1 MACKGRLLIAAAALF
16 LAILPAGAA
25 AQSVDATTVET
36 AILDVLLARGIIDEA
51 EYEELLGIARSA
63 VDVKEAEITLIES
76 RLERLRAPDV
86 QVAGGRPGKL
96 EFSSPDGKWSM
107 KVSGRVQARVESVW
121 SDTSESYDGVNFS
134 VPRGRIGLSGK
145 AGAENV
151 TYKIEIDAATNKKMF
166 DSTKDDPKGSGFPA
180 VNEKSEASVKDAWIN
195 WAFPTGDAVKFG
207 HAKVPFGREALNS
220 SSRLNFVDRSVAS
233 GEFAPGR
240 EPMMMF
246 HGKAADKKV
255 EYAFSVSNGDGEGIS
270 NVQGDPNNG
279 LRTAARVVYH
289 PLGPVKLDQAA
300 FQTVDDGKTLI
311 SIGAGVQDVSDSSGK
326 GSKAPAPGD
335 ETMTYGV
342 DFQLLSGPFSL
353 IAEHFDRT
361 NEPAGGGSDV
371 DDSGY
376 TVQAGMFIVP
386 NVWEIV
392 ARISEVDFA
401 TKSDTKETSVGINFY
416 VDKHLGKW
424 QLDLSSLDSDSAGK
438 DAKRARL
445 QYQAVF

>member
-1 MACKGRLLIAAAALF
+1 MAFKGRVLIATFTLL

-25 AQSVDATTVET
+25 AQSVDSATVET

-63 VDVKEAEITLIES
+63 VDAKESEIMLIES

-86 QVAGGRPGKL
+86 QVEGGKTGKL
-96 EFSSPDGKWSM
+96 TFSSPDGKWSM
-107 KVSGRVQARVESVW
+107 NIKGRVQARVESVW
-121 SDTSESYDGVNFS
+121 SDTSGSYDGVNFS
-134 VPRGRIGLSGK
+134 VPRGRIGISGK

-151 TYKIEIDAATNKKMF
+151 TYKIEIDAATNKKLF
-166 DSTKDDPKGSGFPA
+166 DNTKDDPKGSGFPD

-195 WAFPTGDAVKFG
+195 WEFPSGDAVKFG
-207 HAKVPFGREALNS
+207 HAKVPFGREALTS
-220 SSRLNFVDRSVAS
+220 SGKLNFVDRSLAN

-246 HGKAADKKV
+246 HGKATDKKV

-270 NVQGDPNNG
+270 NVKGDPNNG

-300 FQTVDDGKTLI
+300 FQTVDDGNTLI

-342 DFQLLSGPFSL
+342 DVQVLSGPFSFV
-353 IAEHFDRT
+353 AEHFERT
-361 NEPAGGGSDV
+361 NEPAGG
-371 DDSGY
+371 
-376 TVQAGMFIVP
+376 
-386 NVWEIV
+386 
-392 ARISEVDFA
+392 
-401 TKSDTKETSVGINFY
+401 
-416 VDKHLGKW
+416 
-424 QLDLSSLDSDSAGK
+424 
-438 DAKRARL
+438 
-445 QYQAVF
+445 